1 MNKRNNWKGL
11 LDLANADLA
20 KVKSNKTIKITDYY
34 HDGCYTCEIC
44 EDGVSKAVYAE
55 NYYEEELSDLIHDA
69 WTYCLTN

>member
-20 KVKSNKTIKITDYY
+20 KVKSNKSIKITDYY

-44 EDGVSKAVYAE
+44 EDGITKIVWD
-55 NYYEEELSDLIHDA
+55 NYYEDELSELITDA